1 MVLFDQ
7 MRPKLVNLDQTKSY
21 PHGKI
26 QWWGLPFKQIED
38 IVKFLV
44 MIWDCMGWNEV
55 NILSDIEGGMDDESL
70 VIILGAGL
78 LKSIKKSNIL
88 KMQLFYSII
97 ITLSR
102 SSKEHQNSRR
112 HNLLG

>member
-1 MVLFDQ
+1 MQ
-7 MRPKLVNLDQTKSY
+7 
-21 PHGKI
+21 
-26 QWWGLPFKQIED
+26 QWRLPFKQIKD

-44 MIWDCMGWNEV
+44 MIWGCMGWNEV

-70 VIILGAGL
+70 VIILKAGL
-78 LKSIKKSNIL
+78 LKNIKKSNIL

-102 SSKEHQNSRR
+102 SLIILNSVQ
-112 HNLLG
+112 LLSILLFNN

>member
-1 MVLFDQ
+1 MVLFDE
-7 MRPKLVNLDQTKSY
+7 MRPKLVNLGQTKSC

-26 QWWGLPFKQIED
+26 QQWGLPFKQIKD

-44 MIWDCMGWNEV
+44 IIRGCMGWNEV
-55 NILSDIEGGMDDESL
+55 NILSDIEEGMDDESL
-70 VIILGAGL
+70 VIILEAGL

-102 SSKEHQNSRR
+102 SSKEHRT
-112 HNLLG
+112 NLWSK

>member
-1 MVLFDQ
+1 MVLFDE
-7 MRPKLVNLDQTKSY
+7 MRPKLVNLGQTKSC

-26 QWWGLPFKQIED
+26 QQWGLPFRHNKD

-44 MIWDCMGWNEV
+44 MIWGSMGWNEV
-55 NILSDIEGGMDDESL
+55 YILSDIEGGMDDELL
-70 VIILGAGL
+70 VIILEAGL

-102 SSKEHQNSRR
+102 SSKENRT
-112 HNLLG
+112 NLWSK